1 MKGTT
6 IYDVAKEAGVSIA
19 TVSNVIN
26 GKGNVGKK
34 KREEIFKVMDRLQ
47 YKPSVI
53 ASALMGKKTYTLG
66 LLIPDVSN
74 PFFSEIARAVED
86 MAHEEG
92 YSVIVCSTDNND
104 ERIEKYIKL
113 LEQKSVDGLLIGT
126 GVENANIIAQLSEN
140 SVPIVMI
147 VRETPD
153 ITVHRVL
160 TDDFKGG
167 SLAAGHL
174 LQLGHENVAILLE
187 NAKFSSSKERVRGF
201 RFALFEAGKTLDD
214 ERIVACQSTIKD
226 GKRATTMLLRGP
238 NPPTAIFCCNDMLA
252 IGALQAARECG
263 VRVPEQL
270 SIIGFDNTILSTVT
284 NPTLTTIDQPT
295 DEMAKLA
302 FGLLLS
308 SPDEG
313 SDDIKQRIVMEPKLI
328 VRESTGP
335 VQHEAAGR

>member
-1 MKGTT
+1 MKATT

-34 KREEIFKVMDRLQ
+34 KREEIFKVMNRLQ

-147 VRETPD
+147 ARETPD
-153 ITVHRVL
+153 IAVHSVL

-174 LQLGHENVAILLE
+174 LQLGHENVAILSE

-214 ERIVACQSTIKD
+214 ERIIACRSAIQD
-226 GKRATTMLLRGP
+226 GKRAAALLLEGP

-284 NPTLTTIDQPT
+284 NPSLTTIAQPT

-302 FGLLLS
+302 FGLLVS
-308 SPDEG
+308 SPDEET
-313 SDDIKQRIVMEPKLI
+313 DAIRQRIVMQPKLV

-335 VQHEAAGR
+335 ALHEAGR